1 MSNHTS
7 EALPPLDAAG
17 PVPAPRS
24 LPEPTDPGPVR
35 RPAPRLAVVD
45 GMRLIAALAV
55 SGYHYLGIKTP
66 TQWGV
71 SPLVFAYP
79 LHHALMYGWLGVEA
93 FFVISGFVICMSSWG
108 RTPGQFAVSRI
119 SRLYPAY
126 WCAIVLIVARIA
138 LIPMQTHDIA
148 SVIHPRIVLANLS
161 MFPGSLHVNL
171 LDGVAWT
178 LNVEAHFYLL
188 MAAVLAFGTTY
199 HRMMG
204 FCAVWLVAGYV
215 VQETHNT
222 FLDDFVL
229 SDYTGLFVAG
239 MAVYLMYR
247 FGQNLMLWVLLGA
260 AWTYELVMLQNRL
273 NGHPADWGT
282 KVLCSWGVAAGLL
295 TGFLVLLML
304 ATIGPLA
311 RVQWRW
317 LVTAG
322 ALTYP
327 FYLVHQ
333 GIGVP
338 MGEELTLHVGWLG
351 VWGRIAVTV
360 GSMLLLS
367 YLIHRLAEKPLGRA
381 LRQRLTLALKTP
393 AEAVR

>member
-1 MSNHTS
+1 
-7 EALPPLDAAG
+7 
-17 PVPAPRS
+17 
-24 LPEPTDPGPVR
+24 
-35 RPAPRLAVVD
+35 
-45 GMRLIAALAV
+45 MRLIAALAV
-55 SGYHYLGIKTP
+55 AGYHYLGIKTP
-66 TQWGV
+66 AQWGV
-71 SPLVFAYP
+71 SPLDFAYP

-138 LIPMQTHDIA
+138 LIPMQTHNIA
-148 SVIHPRIVLANLS
+148 SVIHPRIVLANLT
-161 MFPGSLHVNL
+161 MFPGSLHINL

-199 HRMMG
+199 QRMMG

-215 VQETHNT
+215 VQETHST

-247 FGQNLMLWVLLGA
+247 FGQNLMLWTLLGS
-260 AWTYELVMLQNRL
+260 AWAYELVMLQDRL

-282 KVLCSWGVAAGLL
+282 NVLCSWTVAAALL

-333 GIGVP
+333 AIGVP

-351 VWGRIAVTV
+351 VWGRILVTV

-367 YLIHRLAEKPLGRA
+367 YLIHRLVEKPLGRY
-381 LRQRLTLALKTP
+381 LRQRLARALKAPTEV
-393 AEAVR
+393 AR